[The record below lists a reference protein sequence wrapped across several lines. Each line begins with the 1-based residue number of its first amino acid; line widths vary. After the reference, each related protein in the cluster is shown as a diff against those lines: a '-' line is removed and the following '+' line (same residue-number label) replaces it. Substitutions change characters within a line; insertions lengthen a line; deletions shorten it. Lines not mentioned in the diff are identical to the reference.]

1 MPDCLQ
7 RNHLVKLWNDSVLAF
22 SEAVAKLKACQE
34 SDKAFAEQHQL
45 TELARLHAD
54 NARSMLEIHRTE
66 HGC

>member
-1 MPDCLQ
+1 MQL
-7 RNHLVKLWNDSVLAF
+7 F
-22 SEAVAKLKACQE
+22 SFQELTGPTICAACQE

-54 NARSMLEIHRTE
+54 NARSMLEIHRME